1 MTFNSKTQE
10 ALDPQWVLFRL
21 KDKYVGALRAY
32 RKGQIYGAYIDQCHA
47 ATEDHIVILVKAV
60 HPDHDPLSEP
70 LQAFINGAAVYREC
84 VENCTTPVVKE
95 RIERAKTN
103 MQALTEA
110 QLKILAIPKRYN
122 DVAIPTTV

>member
-10 ALDPQWVLFRL
+10 ALDPQWILFRL

-32 RKGQIYGAYIDQCHA
+32 RQGQFYGAFIDNHHL

-70 LQAFINGAAVYREC
+70 LQAFINGAAVYRER
-84 VENCTTPVVKE
+84 VENCPTPVVKE

-110 QLKILAIPKRYN
+110 QLKILVIPKRQH
-122 DVAIPTTV
+122 DVTIPDTV